1 MEAKI
6 MGISPKGRDMNSVAL
21 NEARGL
27 VASLIGSQ
35 PPGAKLKSAWGRVAR
50 VVGFTERRVRAI
62 WNNEVR
68 CLRADELEAL
78 RLAVANKRAPALP
91 ELAEQAARLM
101 ASASSL
107 EAIDADFYRAEI
119 DRLRD
124 MACRLGHL
132 DYPNGSRS

>member
-1 MEAKI
+1 
-6 MGISPKGRDMNSVAL
+6 MNSVAL

-78 RLAVANKRAPALP
+78 RFAVARKRVSAYNQ
-91 ELAEQAARLM
+91 LAEQAARLM

-124 MACRLGHL
+124 VAGRLGNVAHSEGHR
-132 DYPNGSRS
+132 P